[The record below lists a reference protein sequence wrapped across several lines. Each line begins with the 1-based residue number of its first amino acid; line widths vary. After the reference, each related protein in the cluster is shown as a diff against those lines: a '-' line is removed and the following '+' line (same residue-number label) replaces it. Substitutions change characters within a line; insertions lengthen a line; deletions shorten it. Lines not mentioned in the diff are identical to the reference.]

1 VPTVG
6 VFLTSE
12 LSQSRLTEVRQLLDQ
27 AFAGRFS
34 DDDWEHTIG
43 GIHVLV
49 ADGDVIV
56 SHAAVV
62 ARVLEV
68 AHRPFNAGYV
78 EGVATA
84 PSRQQEGLGS
94 LAMERVSTVLRS
106 RFAMGGLST
115 SRHQFYER
123 LGWERWRGPTYVR
136 DGLDEIR
143 TEAEDAGV
151 MVLRFATSGAVDLTA
166 PLSCEARAG
175 DDW

>member
-6 VFLTSE
+6 VFLTPE
-12 LSQSRLTEVRQLLDQ
+12 LSQSRLTEIRRLLDQ
-27 AFAGRFS
+27 AFEGRFS
-34 DDDWEHTIG
+34 DDDWDHTVG

-49 ADGDVIV
+49 ADADAIV

-68 AHRPFNAGYV
+68 AHHRFNTGYV

-84 PSRQQEGLGS
+84 PDRQREGLGS
-94 LAMERVSTVLRS
+94 LAMARLSTALRN

-136 DGLDEIR
+136 DGADEIR
-143 TEAEDAGV
+143 TEAEDEGV
-151 MVLRFATSGAVDLTA
+151 MVLRFGVSRAVDLTA
-166 PLSCEARAG
+166 PLSCETRAG